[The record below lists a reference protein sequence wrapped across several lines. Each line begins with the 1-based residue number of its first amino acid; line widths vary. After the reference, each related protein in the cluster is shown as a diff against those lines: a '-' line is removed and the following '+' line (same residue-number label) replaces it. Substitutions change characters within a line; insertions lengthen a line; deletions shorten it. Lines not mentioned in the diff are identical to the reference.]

1 MKKKLKLIALMAIN
15 GILIGTVLQTFFLS
29 LVMATNIEAQNIQ
42 SVREV
47 TLIGEFENVSIEQ
60 CFKVIES
67 KTNYVFNYNEN
78 DLNNTILINYKSKN
92 NSVSDF
98 LLELSKEGKLKFRQ
112 VNNTINVRQFIGDHS
127 QVPEVEVIIQG
138 ITLTGKVTSDI
149 DPSGLPGVNVIVKGT
164 STGTVTDVEGNYSL
178 EVPDENSIL
187 VFSSVGFVQEEVSVG
202 NKTVIDILL
211 ATDVTALEEI
221 VVVGYGTMRKSDL
234 TGAVGQ
240 ISGDELLRIPSVS
253 VAQSLQ
259 GRIPGVRVINSQEP
273 GGGAEIRVRGISTI
287 NNSKPLYVIDGF
299 LTDGMDHLHPTDIK
313 SIEVLKDA
321 SSTSIY
327 GSRGA
332 NGVILI
338 TTNSGS
344 FDKKATVS
352 VNSYVGSSQAVE
364 FYDMANATQFS
375 TLYLEAM
382 DNAGANIGTQ
392 EKAMMDY
399 IIANNLNGTDWQAE
413 FYQPGFSQNHSI
425 NLNGGSK
432 KMAYDISA
440 SYARESGIARDGF
453 AQKLF
458 LHANNDYKIS
468 DRITVGTKL
477 NFFTSE
483 GTHVSPTNGVSREP
497 IIPAWDSYTNYYPA
511 PIIQDVSNPAYHSD
525 ERIDYYISTPF
536 KSFRAKAYINI
547 DDLVLKGLSFRS
559 NFGITNNFDPNKEYR
574 PIYIIGNDTRFT
586 TELEEER
593 NESTDWVWSNYFTYN
608 RRFNDHQINL
618 TAGMES
624 SLWQENTIGIKVFDV
639 ADNRNMWYVDQAQD
653 LINRDVWGSAGHR
666 AILSYYG
673 RLNYALKDRYMVM
686 LSMRRDGSSKFI
698 GDYTWGNFPAVSFGW
713 NIAEESFIT
722 GTSWIDFLKIRGG
735 WGQVGNQGSAGLN
748 DYAGLV
754 SRGYQTTMGVNQNR
768 YDGAVQLNSANQSI
782 HWEVAEQSNIG
793 IDYEFLGSRLT
804 GSFDYFIRD
813 TKDMIISTPIP
824 YYAAKERPKYN
835 SATMRSEGYEFD
847 ISYQGE
853 VNSDFSYSISLN
865 ASTAKNEIRDL
876 NEPIYGNG
884 NELNTITQEGLPAGS
899 FYGYQTDGIIKTQ
912 AELDEYL
919 LNVSY
924 GNPGIGDVRFVDQMT
939 DIDGDDV
946 FEQDGVITGDDRIV
960 LGNPWPNFIAGA
972 DIYLKYKGF
981 DLGLIFYGE
990 SGKDIWNRMAQIYG
1004 KTDMNGSNV
1013 FASRMDRWTPGNPDS
1028 DQPRMFFG
1036 DPGKNGNADDRYIVD
1051 GSYFRLR
1058 NLNIGYNLPQ
1068 TVLDKIGVT
1077 NLRIY
1082 GSVDN
1087 VLTLSG
1093 YNGLNPEIGRRELN
1107 GKKLNA
1113 ATSSGFDFN
1122 MYPVVRSFILGVNI
1136 GI

>member
-1 MKKKLKLIALMAIN
+1 MKLKLLRQVITMSKRTFYGFILVCTCYGAILAGDLN
-15 GILIGTVLQTFFLS
+15 
-29 LVMATNIEAQNIQ
+29 AQNLEKSIQ
-42 SVREV
+42 N
-47 TLIGEFENVSIEQ
+47 IYVSIEVTNVPVRQ
-60 CFKVIES
+60 VLDQIERETGFVFAYNSEKV
-67 KTNYVFNYNEN
+67 N
-78 DLNNTILINYKSKN
+78 LNHK
-92 NSVSDF
+92 VS
-98 LLELSKEGKLKFRQ
+98 LKFKKSDLASILMEISRESNLKFKRINNYIHIGKRKTFESIQ
-112 VNNTINVRQFIGDHS
+112 VEEKISEQTRTI
-127 QVPEVEVIIQG
+127 
-138 ITLTGKVTSDI
+138 TGKVTSMEDEG
-149 DPSGLPGVNVIVKGT
+149 GLPGVNVIVKGT
-164 STGTVTDVEGNYSL
+164 STGSVTDVEGNYSL
-178 EVPDENSIL
+178 EVPEENAIL
-187 VFSSVGFVQEEVSVG
+187 VFSSIGYVQEEVVVG
-202 NKTVIDILL
+202 NLSVIDIMLSP
-211 ATDVTALEEI
+211 DITALEEI

-240 ISGDELLRIPSVS
+240 ISGDELLRTPSVS

-273 GGGAEIRVRGISTI
+273 GGSAEIRIRGISTI

-299 LTDGMDHLHPTDIK
+299 LTGGMDHLHPTDIK

-332 NGVILI
+332 NGVILV

-344 FDKKATVS
+344 FEKKATVS
-352 VNSYVGSSQAVE
+352 VNSYVGFSQAVE
-364 FYDMANATQFS
+364 FYDMADATQFS

-399 IIANNLNGTDWQAE
+399 IIANNLKGTDWQAE
-413 FYQPGFSQNHSI
+413 FYQPGFTQNHSV
-425 NLNGGSK
+425 NLNGGSE

-477 NFFTSE
+477 NFYTSD

-497 IIPAWDSYTNYYPA
+497 IIPAWDSYTSYYPE
-511 PIIQDVSNPAYHSD
+511 PVIQDVSNPAYHSD
-525 ERIDYYISTPF
+525 ERIDYYISTPY

-547 DDLVLKGLSFRS
+547 DDLFLKGLSFRS
-559 NFGITNNFDPNKEYR
+559 NFGITNNFDPNKEFK
-574 PIYIIGNDTRFT
+574 PIYVIGNDTRFAT
-586 TELEEER
+586 SLKEER
-593 NESTDWVWSNYFTYN
+593 TESTDWVWSNYFTYN
-608 RRFNDHQINL
+608 RRFKDHQINL

-624 SLWQENTIGIKVFDV
+624 SLWQQNTIGIKVFDV

-713 NIAEESFIT
+713 NIAEESFIK

-754 SRGYQTTMGVNQNR
+754 TRGYQTTMGVNQNR
-768 YDGAVQLNSANQSI
+768 YDGAVQLNSANKSI

-793 IDYEFLGSRLT
+793 FDYEFMGSRLT
-804 GSFDYFIRD
+804 GSFDYFIRN

-847 ISYQGE
+847 ISYQGKI
-853 VNSDFSYSISLN
+853 NSDFSYSISLN

-876 NEPIYGNG
+876 HEPIYGNG

-899 FYGYQTDGIIKTQ
+899 FYGYQTDGIIKNQ

-939 DIDGDDV
+939 DVDDDGIL
-946 FEQDGVITGDDRIV
+946 EKDGVITGDDRVV
-960 LGNPWPNFIAGA
+960 LGNPWPNFFAGA
-972 DIYLKYKGF
+972 DIFLRYKGF

-1013 FASRMDRWTPGNPDS
+1013 FASRMDRWTPSNPDS

-1077 NLRIY
+1077 NLRVY
-1082 GSVDN
+1082 GSIDN
-1087 VLTLSG
+1087 VITLSG
-1093 YNGLNPEIGRRELN
+1093 YTGLNPEIGKRDN
-1107 GKKLNA
+1107 QNA